1 MCFGEYMIY
10 KGSNLYNMSSCETI
24 ELFYNIRTDLDKLNI
39 ASEITKIINDVT
51 NENQNSYKILRLYLN
66 TLYIISEKEKNLK
79 LVLATFKLK
88 LISILG
94 FMPEIKKCTECK
106 SEENL
111 RYFSLKSNGFK
122 CETCGAVDKSC
133 IKMQNGTKD
142 AIRYTILSPIEKLYS
157 FNIPEEIIRELDLIS
172 KLYFNE
178 KIEN

>member
-111 RYFSLKSNGFK
+111 RYFS
-122 CETCGAVDKSC
+122 
-133 IKMQNGTKD
+133 
-142 AIRYTILSPIEKLYS
+142 
-157 FNIPEEIIRELDLIS
+157 
-172 KLYFNE
+172 
-178 KIEN
+178 